1 MRSPLSLSVNVT
13 PVHAGRYPAARSAHP
28 WPFLFVSILGLFLL
42 AACNSATPAV
52 TPFSPPQLT
61 PTPPFMPCMTLPYN
75 SSLQTDLLALL
86 QERMYF
92 LGPAQAPVTILLFT
106 DFQCVS
112 CAMLADSLRQVLQ
125 AHPQEVR
132 LGVMYLP
139 DRQQDKSRLAWQ
151 AAEAAARQGRF
162 WEMYHLLFARQAEWY
177 DLSPQAFRTWLEQPL
192 ASLDLEKEQFWADF
206 ESEEL
211 RLRMDALEKAAAG
224 IPNTPPLLFINSALP
239 YNGLIDFKSLDV
251 VVRLALLET
260 RKFHSCPPWII
271 SPNRQYIVRMET
283 DRGEIVLQ
291 LFPEKAPLAVNNF
304 VFLARAGWYDGVPFH
319 RVDAGFV
326 AQSGD
331 PSSTG
336 YGNPGY
342 YFQTELAHGLQFDR
356 PGLLAMS
363 NTGVDTNGSQF
374 FITLAA
380 LPELNRQFTIFGE
393 VISGI
398 EVVKSLASGDLIHQ
412 VSVEER

>member
-1 MRSPLSLSVNVT
+1 MMLRFSHPINSAPIYLGQHS
-13 PVHAGRYPAARSAHP
+13 ARNACV
-28 WPFLFVSILGLFLL
+28 WRLLLVSFFGLFLL
-42 AACNSATPAV
+42 AACNPSSPV
-52 TPFSPPQLT
+52 ITPFLPPQVT
-61 PTPPFMPCMTLPYN
+61 PTPPFMPCVTLPY
-75 SSLQTDLLALL
+75 SPAIQPELMARS
-86 QERMYF
+86 QETMYF

-139 DRQQDKSRLAWQ
+139 VRSHDKSRLAWQ
-151 AAEAAARQGRF
+151 AAEAAARQERF
-162 WEMYHLLFARQAEWY
+162 WEMYHLLFARQADWY
-177 DLSPQAFRTWLEQPL
+177 DLSPEAFRAWLEQQL
-192 ASLDLEKEQFWADF
+192 ASLNLQTERFWADF
-206 ESEEL
+206 EGEEL

-239 YNGLIDFKSLDV
+239 YNGLIDFRSLDT
-251 VVRLALLET
+251 VVRLALLEA
-260 RKFHSCPPWII
+260 RKFHTCPPWMI
-271 SPNRQYIVRMET
+271 SPNRQYIIRMET
-283 DRGEIVLQ
+283 NKGEIILQ

-304 VFLARAGWYDGVPFH
+304 VFLARAGWYDGIPFH

-331 PSSTG
+331 PSGTG

-342 YFQTELAHGLQFDR
+342 YFQTELAPGLQFDR
-356 PGLLAMS
+356 PGQLAMS
-363 NTGVDTNGSQF
+363 NIGVDTNGSQF

-393 VISGI
+393 VIYGL
-398 EVVKSLASGDLIHQ
+398 EVVQSLTSGDLIQ
-412 VSVEER
+412 KVNVEER